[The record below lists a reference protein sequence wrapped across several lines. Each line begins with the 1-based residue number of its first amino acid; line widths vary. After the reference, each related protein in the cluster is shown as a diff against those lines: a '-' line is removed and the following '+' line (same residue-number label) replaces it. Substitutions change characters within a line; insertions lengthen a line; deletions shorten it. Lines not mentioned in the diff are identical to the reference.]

1 MKHNNGS
8 LQSLT
13 LMLGLGG
20 LNGSIAI
27 AAASG
32 FFTPN
37 NALLIA
43 SLFIAGPGSLT
54 LASLLDGTI
63 KERIITALLAG
74 IIATGM
80 VIFAAGIGPKLLSFL
95 NLHILRIA
103 AGIALTAIA
112 LLIAGIPIS
121 EKIPWMIMILG
132 LLVSSIWRNA

>member
-32 FFTPN
+32 MFTLS
-37 NALLIA
+37 NAPIIA
-43 SLFIAGPGSLT
+43 SLFMAGPGSLT

-80 VIFAAGIGPKLLSFL
+80 VIFAAGIGPKMLSFL
-95 NLHILRIA
+95 NLHIIRIA
-103 AGIALTAIA
+103 AGVALGAIA
-112 LLIAGIPIS
+112 LLVAGINIS
-121 EKIPWMIMILG
+121 EKIPWVIMIIG
-132 LLVSSIWRNA
+132 LLASILWRAT